1 MEHTATPFHM
11 FKAQYG
17 HGHAWI
23 FPFPGTRCA
32 PLLCPRNTV
41 WSSCAVSLVR
51 TLLHSCFLGTHC
63 AHLLFPSELLFSWS
77 TVSSSSVYMEHSS
90 FPVSLQHSELLSF
103 FYGTQWAPL
112 LFTWNTVSSSPVYME
127 IVSYPSVYMDRSV
140 LLSCSIDIWAPLL
153 YCFRW
158 PHFALLPSP
167 DTQCASPVS
176 LKHTLC
182 FSCFSEAHFAPF
194 LFSWNTLCTSP
205 VEHSLILFYGSGVK
219 LCNASLLFHGTH
231 LGVFS
236 CFYHLW
242 NELGSCSCSCVKH
255 CFTVL
260 STQCVPCCRIPCSL

>member
-1 MEHTATPFHM
+1 VRIFCFPVSSCFHG
-11 FKAQYG
+11 AQ
-17 HGHAWI
+17 W
-23 FPFPGTRCA
+23 A
-32 PLLCPRNTV
+32 PLLFTWNT
-41 WSSCAVSLVR
+41 AP
-51 TLLHSCFLGTHC
+51 FLFLC
-63 AHLLFPSELLFSWS
+63 N
-77 TVSSSSVYMEHSS
+77 TVSSSPFFME
-90 FPVSLQHSELLSF
+90 HSELLSCSH
-103 FYGTQWAPL
+103 GTQWAPL